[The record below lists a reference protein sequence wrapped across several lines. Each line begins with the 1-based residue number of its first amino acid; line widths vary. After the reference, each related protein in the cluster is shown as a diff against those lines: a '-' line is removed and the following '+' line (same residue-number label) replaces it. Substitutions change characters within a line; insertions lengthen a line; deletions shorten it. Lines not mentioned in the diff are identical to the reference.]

1 MGRFVALAVA
11 AAAVLAL
18 QGCGKNRDTTGAGG
32 PPKITKDLLVGE
44 WKGGRDN
51 DVTGRDM
58 RFAAD
63 GTGEFD
69 VHISSAQFAGTIL
82 VPFAWQIDPS
92 GETVQLTSRTSVQH
106 SGTAE
111 LGPESALHVKFAKHD
126 CLLKRTQK

>member
-18 QGCGKNRDTTGAGG
+18 QGCGKNRDTTGA
-32 PPKITKDLLVGE
+32 
-44 WKGGRDN
+44 GRDN